1 MTTASCRLSVCWT
14 IQKKYTSKKNWHKPN
29 PSLQYLPNLLEE
41 TRKEY
46 KEWLE
51 NRSSS
56 SDFMTKRMNWRQGNG
71 EVELTSWDNIMAT
84 KQEVEPPKAREI
96 AVAGIDYTKINDFA
110 SAGVLTK
117 RGEKGS
123 LEAKTWVCLK
133 SADLPRI
140 KYPLHGSRRSRG
152 TGIRRRP
159 GDCAGTDRGVDRRA
173 DGLLFNPHACTG
185 RLQIRFDETGA
196 CTLRLHLRK
205 QKI

>member
-1 MTTASCRLSVCWT
+1 MLDDPEEVHVEE
-14 IQKKYTSKKNWHKPN
+14 NWHKPN

-71 EVELTSWDNIMAT
+71 EVELTSWDNILAT

-117 RGEKGS
+117 RGEKVV
-123 LEAKTWVCLK
+123 W
-133 SADLPRI
+133 
-140 KYPLHGSRRSRG
+140 
-152 TGIRRRP
+152 
-159 GDCAGTDRGVDRRA
+159 
-173 DGLLFNPHACTG
+173 
-185 RLQIRFDETGA
+185 
-196 CTLRLHLRK
+196 K
-205 QKI
+205 QKRGCA